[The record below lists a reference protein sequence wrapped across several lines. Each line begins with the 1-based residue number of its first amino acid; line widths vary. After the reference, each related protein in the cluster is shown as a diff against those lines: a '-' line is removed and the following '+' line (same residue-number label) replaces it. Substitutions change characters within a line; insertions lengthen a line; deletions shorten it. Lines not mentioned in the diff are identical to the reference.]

1 MSLTAFLQQYVKP
14 TRWWRRKRSIE
25 ITLWPR
31 FLAQALCPHSPK
43 QYFSEDKT
51 IWRCDD
57 CFLFNF
63 PQGVNQNITANDSA
77 ARDH

>member
-1 MSLTAFLQQYVKP
+1 MSFAGFVQTISPP
-14 TRWWRRKRSIE
+14 TRWWRRPHTFSISF
-25 ITLWPR
+25 WPSW
-31 FLAQALCPHSPK
+31 LAQALCPHNPK

-63 PQGVNQNITANDSA
+63 PQGVNQDVTANDSA